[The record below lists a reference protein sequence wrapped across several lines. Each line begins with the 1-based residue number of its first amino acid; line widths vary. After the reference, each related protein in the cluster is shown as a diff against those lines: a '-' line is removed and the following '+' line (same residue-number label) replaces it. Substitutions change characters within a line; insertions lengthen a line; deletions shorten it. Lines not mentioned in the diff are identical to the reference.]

1 MRCPRCGHPD
11 SMVLN
16 SRHSEDGAV
25 IRRRRQCTACGER
38 FTTRERAE
46 EGPFVVVKKD
56 GRREVFDRGK
66 ILRGL
71 LVACE
76 KRPVPLAQ
84 LEQLVVE
91 VEAELRRRYEG
102 EVPSEE
108 IGEAV
113 MTRLQGLDQ
122 VAYVRFAS
130 VYRQFQDI
138 QRFKEEL
145 DRLLV
150 MPRAAGGGP
159 TSGGSSGS

>member
-1 MRCPRCGHPD
+1 M
-11 SMVLN
+11 
-16 SRHSEDGAV
+16 

-46 EGPFVVVKKD
+46 EGPFIVVKKD
-56 GRREVFDRGK
+56 GRREAFDRAK
-66 ILRGL
+66 IQRGL

-76 KRPVPLAQ
+76 KRPVPLSA
-84 LEQLVVE
+84 LEQVVAE

-102 EVPSEE
+102 EVPSAE

-113 MTRLQGLDQ
+113 MRRLQGLDQ

-150 MPRAAGGGP
+150 APSATGSSSSGGGNE
-159 TSGGSSGS
+159 S